1 MLHLFDK
8 VYIVSDKFININ
20 VDRVVISQENGFGM
34 YEELDKVSGGNLIAF
49 GTSVD
54 AILENSDFPTF
65 IQTLKNKTQETNK
78 KVVIYAD
85 DASFSKFLST
95 WFKSI
100 FVNISIDDAWL
111 ILSSYVAK
119 EQFMKNSRSINWTTQ
134 EAIHP
139 LLSQE
144 QFSVDFL
151 SATGHT
157 LEDISQKLS
166 IELLLANYIS
176 VGTHKSE
183 LKSSI
188 KTILNRAL
196 IDTAI
201 EIKYSFIKNHNK
213 PNYPSVAKD
222 IEFFTNSTI
231 YTDTALGSVNTHSN
245 ITNLETAS
253 DSDIIKFKNIST
265 EILLAWEQQQPGS
278 AIFSLIEFIDM
289 IRQSELSDS
298 DLDELINF
306 ERSTLGTVRLFS
318 SADEQRINIYFLDHI
333 LNALPETLSGYALK

>member
-201 EIKYSFIKNHNK
+201 EIKYSFIKN
-213 PNYPSVAKD
+213 
-222 IEFFTNSTI
+222 
-231 YTDTALGSVNTHSN
+231 
-245 ITNLETAS
+245 
-253 DSDIIKFKNIST
+253 
-265 EILLAWEQQQPGS
+265 
-278 AIFSLIEFIDM
+278 LIH
-289 IRQSELSDS
+289 
-298 DLDELINF
+298 
-306 ERSTLGTVRLFS
+306 
-318 SADEQRINIYFLDHI
+318 Y
-333 LNALPETLSGYALK
+333 